1 MEQILPLLSQ
11 YPQPGWVVTSIF
23 ALLIVRQA
31 LNLLKEHVSTFKS
44 LRSIVSHEPK
54 NIEKMVE
61 AERKASLEMSAIAK
75 EFGVDRACIALF
87 HNGTKSLSNTHL
99 LRLSIMI
106 EGLSGRVGPI
116 MSNIQ
121 NRNLAEYGDL
131 GYKVVNRREI
141 VSIPNIESIKDSI
154 PSAYII
160 LHFNLVKSLHVAPI
174 VNNETGHVDGCVFVE
189 HCVDPVA
196 LSDDE
201 MRKIQARAQA
211 VYNELSKANDGGD
224 SV

>member
-44 LRSIVSHEPK
+44 LRSIVVHEPK
-54 NIEKMVE
+54 SIEKIAV
-61 AERKASLEMSAIAK
+61 AEQKAAIEMTSIAK
-75 EFGVDRACIALF
+75 DFGVDRACIALF
-87 HNGTKSLSNTHL
+87 HNGTKSLANVHFL
-99 LRLSIMI
+99 KMSIMI

-116 MSNIQ
+116 MQSIQ
-121 NRNLAEYGDL
+121 NRNIAEYGDI
-131 GYKVVNRREI
+131 GYKIIKEREI
-141 VSIPNIESIKDSI
+141 VSIADIETIKDSI
-154 PSAYII
+154 PGAYII
-160 LHFNLVKSLHVAPI
+160 LHLNLVKSLHIAPI

-196 LSDDE
+196 LSDEE

-211 VYNELSKANDGGD
+211 VYNELSKANEGGD